1 MKHRY
6 LYVNPR
12 GFRNE
17 FDVYRVPEDKV
28 PEAERWM
35 HDMTHQTY
43 TNDNYDDVR
52 WVTRR
57 EAERLLRRERA
68 NERDLLAAGQN
79 LHQNPV
85 GATEFSVWESPRVE
99 DL

>member
-1 MKHRY
+1 
-6 LYVNPR
+6 
-12 GFRNE
+12 
-17 FDVYRVPEDKV
+17 
-28 PEAERWM
+28 
-35 HDMTHQTY
+35 
-43 TNDNYDDVR
+43 
-52 WVTRR
+52 VTRR